1 MYRPNQLL
9 PDYNEFDCCAN
20 HMYFSH
26 RYLCAFVYGYYYIG
40 SNLTC
45 QYVFFG
51 TCNFDVSTKKILVPG
66 KKTSLPV
73 VLLAEMFFLVLP
85 VKLNRLSVC
94 IHTPDATGANAATDT
109 AANTFIRV

>member
-9 PDYNEFDCCAN
+9 SGYNEFDYGAN

-26 RYLCAFVYGYYYIG
+26 RYLCAFVYEYYYIG

-51 TCNFDVSTKKILVPG
+51 TCNFDVSTKKILVPST
-66 KKTSLPV
+66 KTSLPT
-73 VLLAEMFFLVLP
+73 VLLAEMFFKLLS
-85 VKLNRLSVC
+85 VKLNGLSVC
-94 IHTPDATGANAATDT
+94 IHAPDATGANAATDT